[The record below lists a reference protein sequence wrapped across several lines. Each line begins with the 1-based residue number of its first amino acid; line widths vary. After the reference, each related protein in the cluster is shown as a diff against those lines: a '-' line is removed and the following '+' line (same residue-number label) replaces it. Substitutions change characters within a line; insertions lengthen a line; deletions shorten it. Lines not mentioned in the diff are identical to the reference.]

1 MSEALNIFN
10 DSDLTAEKATDY
22 VTNTLMGSD
31 DGELFLELRRSEAI
45 SLDDGRIRNASF
57 DVSKGFGMR
66 SVCDELVGYAHS
78 SDISEAA
85 LKRACEAATITRQGY
100 QGIMAPSPNKTN
112 MHYYKDIDPLS
123 RQTTEF
129 KVEFLQQIDQYIR
142 QKESLIS
149 QVSLSMLS
157 SYQNIMIIRSDGS
170 HYFDNRPLVRLN
182 ISVVTQKGDRR
193 ESGFFGTG
201 GRVPYDEYLKT
212 DRWKASADEAIRQS
226 LINQEA
232 VDCPAGET
240 EVILGAGW
248 PGVMLHEAVGHG
260 LEGDFNRKKTSAFA
274 GLMGQKVAADGVTV
288 IDDGTIHDRRGSL
301 SIDDEGTPTERTT
314 LIENGI
320 LTGYMQD
327 RQNARLMNM
336 KPTGNGRRESY
347 AHVPIPRMTNTF
359 MLGGNDNLDDM
370 IGSVKNGLYAV
381 NFGGGQVDIT
391 SGKFVFDCTEA
402 YKIENGKVTAP
413 VKGATLIGSGP
424 EALKY
429 ITMIGNDMKLDEGV
443 GTCGKA
449 GQGVPCGV
457 GQPSMKLSKMLVGG
471 TEMAA
476 G

>member
-1 MSEALNIFN
+1 MSEALGIFD
-10 DSDLTAEKATDY
+10 DSDLTLEKATQYTAD
-22 VTNTLMGSD
+22 TLMGSD
-31 DGELFLELRRSEAI
+31 DGELFLELKRSEAI

-85 LKRACEAATITRQGY
+85 LKRACQAATITRQGY
-100 QGIMAPSPNKTN
+100 QGTMALSPAKTN
-112 MHYYKDIDPLS
+112 QHYYGNIDPIN
-123 RQTTEF
+123 RQTTAY
-129 KVEFLQQIDQYIR
+129 KVEFLQEIDQYIR
-142 QKESLIS
+142 QKEPLIS
-149 QVSLSMLS
+149 QVSLSLLA
-157 SYQNIMIIRSDGS
+157 SYQNIMIIRADGA

-193 ESGFFGTG
+193 ESGFYGTG
-201 GRVPYDEYLKT
+201 GRVAYDEYLKSE
-212 DRWKASADEAIRQS
+212 RWKASADEAIRQS
-226 LINQEA
+226 LTNQEA
-232 VDCPAGET
+232 IECPAGET

-320 LTGYMQD
+320 LTSYMQD
-327 RQNARLMNM
+327 RQNARLMGM
-336 KPTGNGRRESY
+336 QPTGNGRRESY
-347 AHVPIPRMTNTF
+347 AHAPLPRMTNTF
-359 MLGGNDNLDDM
+359 MLGGHDHLDDM
-370 IGSVKNGLYAV
+370 ISSVKNGLYAV

-429 ITMIGNDMKLDEGV
+429 ITMIGDDMKLDEGV

-471 TEMAA
+471 TEVSA
-476 G
+476 